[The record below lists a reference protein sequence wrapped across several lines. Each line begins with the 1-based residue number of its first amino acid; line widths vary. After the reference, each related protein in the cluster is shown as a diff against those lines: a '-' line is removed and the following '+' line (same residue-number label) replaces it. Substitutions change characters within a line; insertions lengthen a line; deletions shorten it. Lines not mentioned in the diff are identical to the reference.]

1 MIKPLVLTSKAAQ
14 EHLDGI
20 KLDHATLLQ
29 GITDQSNKVSQF
41 KAEQDMKKQ
50 TENEK
55 KGLETENNNRIQLD
69 NRKMDMEAENKK
81 LELENKRRE
90 LEIKAQALTMD

>member
-1 MIKPLVLTSKAAQ
+1 MITPLVLTSKAAQ

-41 KAEQDMKKQ
+41 KAEQDSKKQ
-50 TENEK
+50 
-55 KGLETENNNRIQLD
+55 
-69 NRKMDMEAENKK
+69 MDMQETQRATMEQEKTKMEADNSR
-81 LELENKRRE
+81 LEQENKRRE
-90 LEIKAQALTMD
+90 LEIKAQALSMP